1 MTGRVTRRRAWLGA
15 LLHLGT
21 EGGHECRGEDERKEA
36 SVLTRGS
43 APLHRRVVVGACGG
57 ASILLTQPHCRRW
70 EGELEK

>member
-43 APLHRRVVVGACGG
+43 APSSTGGWWVRVGG
-57 ASILLTQPHCRRW
+57 ASILLTHLTA
-70 EGELEK
+70 EGGREER